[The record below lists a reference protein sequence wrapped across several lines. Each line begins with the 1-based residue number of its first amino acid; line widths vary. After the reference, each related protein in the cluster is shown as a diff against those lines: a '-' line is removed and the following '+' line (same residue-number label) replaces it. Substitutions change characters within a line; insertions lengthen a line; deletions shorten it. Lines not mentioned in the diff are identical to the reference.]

1 MERLKIYLNW
11 GRVDIRLRGGGWSRE
26 GWKMYVSYFKKHSI
40 SMLLNKSFLFGP
52 WPLIN
57 RPTSRAARKK
67 NWGFRVLAGSN
78 RKHRF
83 AVPVRKCLHSHFFF
97 FLKLVG
103 GAWLPMTKFFCC
115 YILYFVLKLQLIK
128 YPSMQI
134 STEISFSCISLLKC
148 E

>member
-1 MERLKIYLNW
+1 MISDW
-11 GRVDIRLRGGGWSRE
+11 GGGWSRE
-26 GWKMYVSYFKKHSI
+26 GWKIYVSYFKKHSI

-83 AVPVRKCLHSHFFF
+83 AVPVRKCLHSHDCFFF
-97 FLKLVG
+97 EIGGWCMASYDKIFLL
-103 GAWLPMTKFFCC
+103 
-115 YILYFVLKLQLIK
+115 LYFIFCSKITTDKIPKHANQHGNIIQLYKFAKMWIIK
-128 YPSMQI
+128 FCKFDQI
-134 STEISFSCISLLKC
+134 F
-148 E
+148 

>member
-1 MERLKIYLNW
+1 MISDW
-11 GRVDIRLRGGGWSRE
+11 GGGWSRE
-26 GWKMYVSYFKKHSI
+26 GWKIYVSYFKKHSI

-57 RPTSRAARKK
+57 RPTSRSARKK

-83 AVPVRKCLHSHFFF
+83 AVPVRKCLHSHDCF

-103 GAWLPMTKFFCC
+103 GAWLPMTKFLCC
-115 YILYFVLKLQLIK
+115 YILYFVLKITTDKIPKHANQHGNIIQLYKFAKMWIIK
-128 YPSMQI
+128 FCKFDQI
-134 STEISFSCISLLKC
+134 F
-148 E
+148 